1 MRKHEHGPD
10 TLERG
15 TRHQVH
21 ALLRFLGDVLFS
33 VQDLQVSQVQNS
45 TEFHRIALL
54 QLVRNL
60 LQPNRL
66 IAEEKAKQL

>member
-1 MRKHEHGPD
+1 M
-10 TLERG
+10 
-15 TRHQVH
+15 H

-45 TEFHRIALL
+45 SEFHRIALL

>member
-1 MRKHEHGPD
+1 M
-10 TLERG
+10 
-15 TRHQVH
+15 H

-66 IAEEKAKQL
+66 IAEERAMQLKQSRDDHAILR